1 MYYYECVLY
10 VCVYITWIAVV
21 VGEECLH
28 VAHVTRRITLN
39 TINYINYNINY
50 EYPHSEQCYIYRPP
64 FFNKLINQ

>member
-1 MYYYECVLY
+1 MLTLLMYYYECVLY

-28 VAHVTRRITLN
+28 VAHVRRGRTLL

-50 EYPHSEQCYIYRPP
+50 EYPIVSSVISSP
-64 FFNKLINQ
+64 FF

>member
-1 MYYYECVLY
+1 MLTLLMYYYECVLY

-39 TINYINYNINY
+39 TINYINYNIDY
-50 EYPHSEQCYIYRPP
+50 EYPIVSSLISSP
-64 FFNKLINQ
+64 FF